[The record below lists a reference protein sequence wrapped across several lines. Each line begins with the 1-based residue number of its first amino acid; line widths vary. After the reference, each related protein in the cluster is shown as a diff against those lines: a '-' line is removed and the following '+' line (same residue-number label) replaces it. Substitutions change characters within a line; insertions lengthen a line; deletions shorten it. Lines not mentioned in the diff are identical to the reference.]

1 MRQERV
7 LRIKAFRRALELGG
21 GERADECRHFPRW
34 KTELR
39 NFPHGMLAPVI

>member
-21 GERADECRHFPRW
+21 
-34 KTELR
+34 
-39 NFPHGMLAPVI
+39 